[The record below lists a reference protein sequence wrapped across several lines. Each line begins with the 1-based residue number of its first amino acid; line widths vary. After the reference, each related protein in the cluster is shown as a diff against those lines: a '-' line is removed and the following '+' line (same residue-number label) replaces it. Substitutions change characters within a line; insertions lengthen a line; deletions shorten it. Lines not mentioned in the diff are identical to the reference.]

1 MSRDHGVDGIGH
13 AHQWVSSEPQRR
25 ICRNDPVRTKVND
38 LLATGASYAMVL
50 RALGDDNATLEQRD
64 RVTIDSIRNH
74 CVRHFPVQQVARAT
88 YREILERRA
97 KENSVDF
104 IEGVATAVT
113 PVAFLETV
121 IVKGYQTLVD
131 ELTTVSSTRSPART
145 RAPLTAPG
153 CWPNDMRQPP
163 PQRQRERFPK
173 SPKHWIALGWSS
185 CGDSLRSRARCALD
199 RPYIVR
205 SVSTPRGTFMKT
217 SACMLVASV
226 FRVMM
231 SDKVVFFTMRTSAG
245 SSAFSK

>member
-1 MSRDHGVDGIGH
+1 
-13 AHQWVSSEPQRR
+13 
-25 ICRNDPVRTKVND
+25 VRTKVND

-88 YREILERRA
+88 YREILERA

-113 PVAFLETV
+113 PVVFLETV

-131 ELTTVSSTRSPART
+131 ELTTVSYRDGMKAALKLNEIARKD
-145 RAPLTAPG
+145 
-153 CWPNDMRQPP
+153 N
-163 PQRQRERFPK
+163 
-173 SPKHWIALGWSS
+173 

-205 SVSTPRGTFMKT
+205 SVSVSTPRGTFMKT

>member
-1 MSRDHGVDGIGH
+1 M
-13 AHQWVSSEPQRR
+13 
-25 ICRNDPVRTKVND
+25 RTKVND

-88 YREILERRA
+88 YREILERA

-113 PVAFLETV
+113 PVVFLETV

-131 ELTTVSSTRSPART
+131 ELTTVSYRDGMKAALKLNEIARKD
-145 RAPLTAPG
+145 
-153 CWPNDMRQPP
+153 N
-163 PQRQRERFPK
+163 
-173 SPKHWIALGWSS
+173 

-199 RPYIVR
+199 RP
-205 SVSTPRGTFMKT
+205 
-217 SACMLVASV
+217 
-226 FRVMM
+226 
-231 SDKVVFFTMRTSAG
+231 
-245 SSAFSK
+245 